1 MASPAQALIRTTR
14 PLSSMSKLSTLTRHG
29 KSATSAVILLFTLGG
44 NGAACAQG
52 MDKPFPGAGPT
63 ASTSLTIPDPAFEQ
77 EISRLKWEVNGSPRG
92 SASAA
97 DAAWLLGLIYL
108 HGAGTR
114 ADLPQAFDWFARSL
128 DLGGQGWAHAGLAW
142 CHIEACNGE
151 KNLEAASGHITE
163 LRHTHPGRA
172 DYLAWLLSTRHGT
185 AFRSSDTA
193 SSRQL
198 LRRAARSGDV
208 QAEIELGLRAATS
221 NNLPKAS
228 GYVRQD
234 APHAAS
240 AQADI
245 RIVQQPDS
253 TRQGR
258 YPDANSPAED
268 IYRAARANHRGDGR
282 PRNFTEAIRLY
293 RLASAKGNLPARR
306 MLELI
311 YSRPN
316 SAGGVDIGWMSQ
328 LANVNLAPASPFIDG
343 SPAPDARRLQRDP
356 TPLFDLLPPQWQKR
370 VPLAGP

>member
-1 MASPAQALIRTTR
+1 
-14 PLSSMSKLSTLTRHG
+14 MSKLSTLTRHG

-114 ADLPQAFDWFARSL
+114 ADLPQAFAWFARSL

-142 CHIEACNGE
+142 CHMEACNGE

-198 LRRAARSGDV
+198 LRRAATICQRPPDMSGRTPRTQHPPKPTSALSSNRIAREKDATRMPTV
-208 QAEIELGLRAATS
+208 RRRTFTVRPAPTIVATVDPEISRKPYGSIGWPAPRGTS
-221 NNLPKAS
+221 
-228 GYVRQD
+228 
-234 APHAAS
+234 
-240 AQADI
+240 
-245 RIVQQPDS
+245 
-253 TRQGR
+253 RQGGCW
-258 YPDANSPAED
+258 N
-268 IYRAARANHRGDGR
+268 
-282 PRNFTEAIRLY
+282 
-293 RLASAKGNLPARR
+293 
-306 MLELI
+306 
-311 YSRPN
+311 
-316 SAGGVDIGWMSQ
+316 
-328 LANVNLAPASPFIDG
+328 
-343 SPAPDARRLQRDP
+343 
-356 TPLFDLLPPQWQKR
+356 
-370 VPLAGP
+370 